1 MRDLARK
8 GCAAATTAPSIFASL
23 SPSGDA
29 PVEPEKPAPP
39 AASWRPTAGI
49 PHREGFLLGGAVP
62 PSRPGRSLA
71 GPATV
76 RYTHTRVFRAV
87 PATMASMADRTRA
100 GSVLER
106 IAGVS
111 AWAEQVRR
119 SIELVAAHQS
129 SVLIMGPSGTG
140 KELIARAI
148 HGCSP
153 RAARPFIPV
162 DCAVTTGT
170 LFASHMF
177 GHVKGSFTGA
187 TSATLGCFRAADTG
201 TIFLDEIGEMEQELQ
216 AKLLRV
222 LQQRV
227 VMPVGSHQEVPVD
240 VRVLAAT
247 NRDLGREVEEGR
259 FREDLFYRLNVVA
272 IRTVGLRDR
281 PEDIPILAERYLA
294 ELAARHGMPMCTLSG
309 AAVEVLQGYAWPGNV
324 RELENVLERAVMFSS
339 GDEIDPD
346 ALTGLMG
353 VDVPAAGDTS
363 AASSPQ
369 PASLAAMA
377 AAANRG
383 IVAPTVLPGVFRVQP
398 RVPADAGARPV
409 PATPVTPPAEKPVAA
424 DDPDGWPTLAD
435 VERVHLERT
444 LAATMNNKSLA
455 AKMLGID
462 RSVLRRK
469 LQRYGIDEAGQP
481 PAE

>member
-1 MRDLARK
+1 MDSMTHNTRTE
-8 GCAAATTAPSIFASL
+8 AAL
-23 SPSGDA
+23 Q
-29 PVEPEKPAPP
+29 
-39 AASWRPTAGI
+39 
-49 PHREGFLLGGAVP
+49 
-62 PSRPGRSLA
+62 
-71 GPATV
+71 
-76 RYTHTRVFRAV
+76 
-87 PATMASMADRTRA
+87 
-100 GSVLER
+100 R

-111 AWAEQVRR
+111 AWSEQVRR
-119 SIELVAAHQS
+119 SIELVAVHQS

-148 HGCSP
+148 HACSS
-153 RAARPFIPV
+153 RSAKPFIPV

-201 TIFLDEIGEMEQELQ
+201 TIFLDEIGEMELELQ

-227 VMPVGSHQEVPVD
+227 VVPVGSHQEIPVD

-247 NRDLGREVEEGR
+247 NRDLGREVEAGR

-272 IRTVGLRDR
+272 IRTLGLRDR
-281 PEDIPILAERYLA
+281 PEDVPVLADRYLA
-294 ELAARHGMPMCTLSG
+294 ELAARHGMPMCTLAP
-309 AAVEVLQGYAWPGNV
+309 AAIEVLQGYPWPGNV

-353 VDVPAAGDTS
+353 LDAPAGAD
-363 AASSPQ
+363 ASQDPVGPSV
-369 PASLAAMA
+369 ATTAAMVS
-377 AAANRG
+377 AANRG
-383 IVAPTVLPGVFRVQP
+383 IVSPTSLPGVYRVEP
-398 RVPADAGARPV
+398 RMEKTGNRPAAPRP
-409 PATPVTPPAEKPVAA
+409 AAAAAPPAGGKTQAS
-424 DDPDGWPTLAD
+424 DTWPTLAD

-444 LAATMNNKSLA
+444 LAATMQNKSLA

-469 LQRYGIDEAGQP
+469 LQRYGLDESAAAG
-481 PAE
+481 E